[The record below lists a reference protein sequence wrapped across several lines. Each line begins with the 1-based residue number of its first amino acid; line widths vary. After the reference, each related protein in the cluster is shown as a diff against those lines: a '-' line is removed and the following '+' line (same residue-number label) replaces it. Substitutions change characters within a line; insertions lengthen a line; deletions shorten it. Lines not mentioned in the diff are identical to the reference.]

1 MPARLRLPPWLFLLA
16 LAVGVAAL
24 LFSIDFYRH
33 RIVRSNADLVRL
45 LPPGD
50 STIFFANFAVLRR
63 AGMLRL
69 LAGAKPAE
77 EKDYAEFVRQT
88 GFDYTKDVDALA
100 GAVGRNGLFFVARGR
115 FDWDSLQRYVRNC
128 GGSCSGDEFCSI
140 QTSNPERWASLV
152 AIQPGVIGLAVAGNG
167 SSARSLRPSGRR
179 NNQSDVSEPVWMHA
193 SRELLKNPVEMPLP
207 LRIFAIT
214 LQSAESVVISLGAA
228 EQSGQ
233 AAFEIRLD
241 ALCPNR
247 VTADTIRNQL
257 ELQTKLLR
265 LELTRERQKPSPADL
280 TGLLTS
286 GSFQVVD
293 QRVVGRW
300 PVRNE
305 LLRTLQ

>member
-1 MPARLRLPPWLFLLA
+1 
-16 LAVGVAAL
+16 
-24 LFSIDFYRH
+24 
-33 RIVRSNADLVRL
+33 
-45 LPPGD
+45 
-50 STIFFANFAVLRR
+50 
-63 AGMLRL
+63 
-69 LAGAKPAE
+69 
-77 EKDYAEFVRQT
+77 
-88 GFDYTKDVDALA
+88 
-100 GAVGRNGLFFVARGR
+100 
-115 FDWDSLQRYVRNC
+115 
-128 GGSCSGDEFCSI
+128 
-140 QTSNPERWASLV
+140 
-152 AIQPGVIGLAVAGNG
+152 
-167 SSARSLRPSGRR
+167 
-179 NNQSDVSEPVWMHA
+179 MHA